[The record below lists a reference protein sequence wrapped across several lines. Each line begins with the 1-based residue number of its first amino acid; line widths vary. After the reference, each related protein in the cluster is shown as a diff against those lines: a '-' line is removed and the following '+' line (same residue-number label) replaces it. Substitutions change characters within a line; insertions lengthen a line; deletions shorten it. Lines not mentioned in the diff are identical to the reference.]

1 MSIGSTQGT
10 RARRRNATSSSP
22 RNTRKRAGS
31 LPSRSSR
38 AISSSIAS
46 TSSGLGRRSPVRRAS
61 DCRIVRTMSSRD
73 GEPSVVMP
81 ARAGAVVSAAT
92 TWLLTK
98 SGSSKSSKNRS
109 RNSSRVRT
117 KRNPSCPS
125 PPPCPSPAPPPPP
138 WPPGGR
144 SSRSPVE
151 NSLFPDSTSCRS
163 PAVKTEWND
172 GSCSTSAGM
181 VTASPCPTS
190 RSVPLSTAARAALAT
205 ASLAR
210 VSSRCRFSRFF
221 PCGLGRL
228 SIMSNEPLRP
238 IA

>member
-10 RARRRNATSSSP
+10 RASRRKAISNSP
-22 RNTRKRAGS
+22 RSACSRPRS
-31 LPSRSSR
+31 PPSRSSR
-38 AISSSIAS
+38 AISSSIARTS
-46 TSSGLGRRSPVRRAS
+46 TGLGRRSPVRLAS
-61 DCRIVRTMSSRD
+61 DWRIVRDRSTRD
-73 GEPSVVMP
+73 GEPSVLMP

-92 TWLLTK
+92 TWLFTR

-117 KRNPSCPS
+117 KRNPSSPS
-125 PPPCPSPAPPPPP
+125 PPPWPSPAPPPP

-144 SSRSPVE
+144 FSRSPVE
-151 NSLFPDSTSCRS
+151 NSLFPESTSCRS
-163 PAVKTEWND
+163 PAVNTVWND

-190 RSVPLSTAARAALAT
+190 RNVPLSMAARAAFAT

-210 VSSRCRFSRFF
+210 ISRR
-221 PCGLGRL
+221 
-228 SIMSNEPLRP
+228 
-238 IA
+238 